1 MAVIM
6 NCVPETVAH
15 DGTVTQPASMN
26 SRPIIGGR
34 HVDVPGGIGTVVA
47 LHRVNHRDLCA
58 GITAAWQGWQSS
70 RDSVMA
76 GTTCAPHR
84 AM

>member
-6 NCVPETVAH
+6 CCVPETVAH
-15 DGTVTQPASMN
+15 DGAVPQPASMN

-34 HVDVPGGIGTVVA
+34 PIDVPPAIWAVVA

-58 GITAAWQGWQSS
+58 GITAAWQSWQSS

-76 GTTCAPHR
+76 GTTCAPQT